1 MTFFLSAH
9 MHMHQPPDHTHAY
22 RDSPGAPR
30 RSGFSPP
37 GSALGPWVEKVT
49 IYFPSLAMA
58 PVQENKNVTF
68 PARGPSTLPDGQ
80 KAARRGAA
88 PRGSVCHPAAR
99 RAAARCAKF
108 FTRSKEVTRGDWY
121 VPANAA
127 CGARGH

>member
-1 MTFFLSAH
+1 MTFFLIAH

-68 PARGPSTLPDGQ
+68 PARGPRTLPDGEGG
-80 KAARRGAA
+80 APRRGAA
-88 PRGSVCHPAAR
+88 RIGVPPRGAPRSGALRRGSAVSKLRSRAR
-99 RAAARCAKF
+99 AVHF
-108 FTRSKEVTRGDWY
+108 LWL
-121 VPANAA
+121 
-127 CGARGH
+127 